1 MYKTETNRFSIEAS
15 GISHLAVYEIK
26 KLYFNRVD
34 DQKLTPAKLALNVQ
48 VIIYFLICLTWSLL
62 ERENCSTKRGAD

>member
-1 MYKTETNRFSIEAS
+1 MYKTDTNRFSIEAS

-48 VIIYFLICLTWSLL
+48 VII
-62 ERENCSTKRGAD
+62 